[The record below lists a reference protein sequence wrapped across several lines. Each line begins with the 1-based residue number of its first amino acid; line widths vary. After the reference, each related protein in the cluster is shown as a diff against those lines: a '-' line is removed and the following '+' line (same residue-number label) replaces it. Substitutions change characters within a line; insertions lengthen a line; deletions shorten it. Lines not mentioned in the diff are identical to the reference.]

1 MESAE
6 TLALL
11 HLTQRR
17 FQSFSEALDSV
28 LGVLDDAIPGTV
40 MLGQL
45 EPAEELCRVIE
56 VRGGSD
62 ALRAG
67 MTLPLAAPGAPVNG
81 GSSNHDGAG
90 IPIETVLD
98 RELLRSLSVNA
109 SLASPLEMSDGSIVG
124 TLCALDTGTDTYGRH
139 HQVLLGVAACLLS
152 YEWENVSRR
161 AELRR
166 LRERV
171 RDVQHSDAD
180 TGLPNRE
187 RFLDLLDREWRLTAR
202 GSVQSILVVCHLGL
216 EGAEDGLVETM
227 ATLGLKDAADV
238 LSGTARS
245 TDHVG
250 RTGAME
256 LAAIL
261 VGCHGLEGAEAFLGR
276 FREGVER
283 VTHGREM
290 PISVS
295 SSILALSD
303 SPSAGEALERAERE
317 ARDTP
322 ANGSSPAAQRG
333 KEA

>member
-6 TLALL
+6 SLALAR
-11 HLTQRR
+11 LTNRR

-28 LGVLDDAIPGTV
+28 LGVLDEAIPGTV

-45 EPAEELCRVIE
+45 DPAEELCRVIE
-56 VRGGSD
+56 VRGTGNY
-62 ALRAG
+62 LHAG
-67 MTLPLAAPGAPVNG
+67 MTLPLAAVTTQVNAGSDEVGGDIPV
-81 GSSNHDGAG
+81 DG
-90 IPIETVLD
+90 VLD
-98 RELLRSLSVNA
+98 REFLRSLSVNA

-124 TLCALDTGTDTYGRH
+124 TLCALDTETDTYGSE
-139 HQVLLGVAACLLS
+139 HQVMLGVAARLLS

-171 RDVQHSDAD
+171 RDVQNSDAD

-202 GSVQSILVVCHLGL
+202 GSVQSILVVCHVHVDGR
-216 EGAEDGLVETM
+216 EDGLVESM

-238 LSGTARS
+238 LSGTMRS

-261 VGCHGLEGAEAFLGR
+261 VGCHGVEGAEAFLRR
-276 FREGVER
+276 FREGVKR
-283 VTHGREM
+283 VTRARAM

-295 SSILALSD
+295 CSLLALAD
-303 SPSAGEALERAERE
+303 SPSASEALEHAERV
-317 ARDTP
+317 ARGTST
-322 ANGSSPAAQRG
+322 ANASGRVAQHG
-333 KEA
+333 NDA